1 MTQNDNEPFKAY
13 AQRWRDFATQVRPP
27 LKEKELA
34 KIFLKTLDQF
44 YYENMVSNAP
54 SNFTEMMTIGM
65 RLEEGVRDGRLVK
78 ESVLTSDFE
87 GEDQEVS
94 MVESQPQQQYPTY
107 HHVAAIAPDTNVV
120 QKPVYQ
126 PQFPQYQ
133 QQPRQPTP
141 RTQIDPTPMRY
152 TELFPMLLERNLV
165 HTKAPLPVPARLP
178 AGYRAD
184 LSCASHQ
191 GAPGHDIEQCYAL
204 KKIVRKLIR
213 NNTLPFLD

>member
-78 ESVLTSDFE
+78 ESVPTSDFE

-120 QKPVYQ
+120 QNPVYQ

-133 QQPRQPTP
+133 QQPRQSTP

-178 AGYRAD
+178 TGYRAD
-184 LSCASHQ
+184 LSCAFHQ
-191 GAPGHDIEQCYAL
+191 GAPGHDIEQCFAL